1 MEKKIFGMLKEL
13 MIDLQKEIDEQN
25 MEGAKIAKRIG
36 EIELSKEGRKGHL
49 QEFLQLH
56 EQAKQLSDK
65 VNQHLMEVHKIGKAI
80 KLDVYKHV
88 PTQKCMIEKNDK
100 IYFLDDKDFDKLLDI

>member
-13 MIDLQKEIDEQN
+13 MIDLQKEVDEYFV
-25 MEGAKIAKRIG
+25 EGTKNAKRIG
-36 EIELSKEGRKGHL
+36 EIELSKEGRQGHL

-56 EQAKQLSDK
+56 EKTKQLSNK
-65 VNQHLMEVHKIGKAI
+65 YNQHLMEVVKIGKAI
-80 KLDVYKHV
+80 NLDVYLHH
-88 PTQKCMIEKNDK
+88 PTHKCMIEKNDK